1 MLQDVRG
8 NPFISKPGTI
18 LRGGMAYEAKANKN
32 GAISGLCANGEYLG
46 VKPGEFEF
54 IEAPK
59 WVLDIHIRYP
69 ESPSKGT

>member
-1 MLQDVRG
+1 MSGQS
-8 NPFISKPGTI
+8 FIQAGTI
-18 LRGGMAYEAKANKN
+18 LRGGMATKQGKKN
-32 GAISGLCANGEYLG
+32 GANLLCANGEYLG